1 MQNKILPF
9 IVLSLFLD
17 SCQAQDTDILLID
30 QLDKTFSVSKFYQSR
45 LQKTNEILST
55 DLKKMDKNAA
65 LKALETAMFE
75 KDTLAFY
82 TSEGRLPSDFYLEST
97 NDWMSRKKKP
107 VKYFGYQYKTV
118 AYDEAKDTLAIV
130 NTVVFPSLDMA
141 ENNKGEFA
149 YLRAS
154 KASRNKNDFSNL
166 LSFLQKNSKRI
177 PIEDSSSEEVS
188 CWENK
193 NFYYILSKK
202 DGKEEEI
209 LSYDHSGNKNSKMIE
224 ISNIRLNV
232 YSKEYI
238 QTLGKE
244 KAHIPEYIPAPK

>member
-9 IVLSLFLD
+9 MVLLLFLD
-17 SCQAQDTDILLID
+17 SCQAQDTNILLID

-55 DLKKMDKNAA
+55 DLKKMNKNAA

-82 TSEGRLPSDFYLEST
+82 ASEGRLPSDFYLEST

-118 AYDEAKDTLAIV
+118 AYDEAKDTLAIL
-130 NTVVFPSLDMA
+130 NKVVFPSLDMA

-149 YLRAS
+149 YLNAN
-154 KASRNKNDFSNL
+154 KASRNKNDFSDL
-166 LSFLQKNSKRI
+166 LSFLQKNSKRV
-177 PIEDSSSEEVS
+177 PIEDSSSEKVS
-188 CWENK
+188 CWENE

-202 DGKEEEI
+202 EGKEEEI
-209 LSYDHSGNKNSKMIE
+209 LSFDHSGNKNSKMID
-224 ISNIRLNV
+224 ISNIRLAI

-238 QTLGKE
+238 QTLKKE
-244 KAHIPEYIPAPK
+244 KAYIPEYIPVFK